1 MPALTA
7 STERGAGGISQWS
20 PAQHPRTEGR
30 GTSLPGGRSAEL
42 PRAEQGGVRPIPH
55 VLCGVFVGLCV
66 LGGRTGLHRLQ
77 PAAKLTCASATSW
90 HFEKESVLEYP
101 GHLKQHC
108 HTGSSRG
115 TRGPPRVLLSPTQLQ
130 GCGRRSPLS
139 PSSGT
144 GQCPRCGCSHRHPCC
159 SIRPSPGK
167 PSARL
172 FLRLAGT
179 RNTCKG
185 QAAPNDATSPRGCR
199 VSPPVPRQSRA
210 HTTASAARGRRA
222 AGTDTCP
229 VLPGATSHLC
239 HELSWALL

>member
-55 VLCGVFVGLCV
+55 VLCGVFVGLCA
-66 LGGRTGLHRLQ
+66 LGGRTGSHRLQ

-90 HFEKESVLEYP
+90 HFEKESMLKYP

-115 TRGPPRVLLSPTQLQ
+115 TRGPPRVLLSPTELQ

-144 GQCPRCGCSHRHPCC
+144 GLWLQPLTSLLLHP
-159 SIRPSPGK
+159 SI
-167 PSARL
+167 
-172 FLRLAGT
+172 
-179 RNTCKG
+179 
-185 QAAPNDATSPRGCR
+185 
-199 VSPPVPRQSRA
+199 PRQTQRQA
-210 HTTASAARGRRA
+210 LPEAGRHTEHVQ
-222 AGTDTCP
+222 GTSC
-229 VLPGATSHLC
+229 S
-239 HELSWALL
+239 